1 MFAKLAQFQ
10 ARGSSRAASA
20 PRRLVHSNDNRSCAR
35 PCGPPARIRR
45 RILVCRW
52 QPATGRG
59 GLECRWSMELVEATP
74 ADEPQRRWTI
84 APSGHPIDSPKEVD
98 NVHHSRVQVRP
109 PPRAPLGRTWFF
121 LARELHPALFHQSL
135 RTSHDPSHCSS
146 CGAVRGEISGA
157 ISGAPGVRTQ
167 AARRSKGP
175 R

>member
-109 PPRAPLGRTWFF
+109 PPRAPLGSSILRCSIN
-121 LARELHPALFHQSL
+121 LYERRMIPPIVLRVALS
-135 RTSHDPSHCSS
+135 
-146 CGAVRGEISGA
+146 AVRFLERS
-157 ISGAPGVRTQ
+157 
-167 AARRSKGP
+167 AALLVFGHRPHGDQKDLGRSHRP
-175 R
+175 